1 MTLAELQRLAGIKK
15 NVQMPSEGINI
26 SKSATELKKIERD
39 LGLKPGD
46 KDWFKLWFSRPYW
59 TGFPTGFRARNKT

>member
-1 MTLAELQRLAGIKK
+1 MTLAELQRLAGIAKTPK
-15 NVQMPSEGINI
+15 FNTEGINI
-26 SKSATELKKIERD
+26 SKSGTELRQLERK

-59 TGFPTGFRARNKT
+59 TGFPTGFRGRK